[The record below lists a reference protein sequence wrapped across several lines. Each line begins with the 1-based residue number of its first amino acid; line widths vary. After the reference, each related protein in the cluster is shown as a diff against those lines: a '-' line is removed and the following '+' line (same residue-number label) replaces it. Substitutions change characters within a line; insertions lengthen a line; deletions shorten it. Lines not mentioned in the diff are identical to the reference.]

1 VDQAANPPENP
12 RRTALLR
19 VTALVFAGAL
29 ALGLLAGGMAAFV
42 LPPAPATPPAPSVAG
57 GPGLRGAMETFRL
70 YDAPRSMPAVSFRD
84 GNDQAVS
91 LDDFRGRIV
100 LLNLWATWCAPCIDE
115 MPALERLQTALGG
128 DAFTVV
134 AVSIDRQGRRLVEP
148 FLQRLNLSRLPVYL
162 DPSGAVARS
171 LGVPGLPTSVL
182 IDRDGRELGR
192 ISGTAPWD
200 GEAAANLI
208 RFAAGLPRMPGLPTP
223 ATVPPPAVP
232 GAQQAPDAA
241 PGQPAPPPPQPR
253 ESAPPIERIPDVP
266 GSDRAEAVQGG
277 AS

>member
-1 VDQAANPPENP
+1 M
-12 RRTALLR
+12 LR

-29 ALGLLAGGMAAFV
+29 ALGLLAGGMAAVFLPGQAPPV
-42 LPPAPATPPAPSVAG
+42 PPAPTVAG
-57 GPGLRGAMETFRL
+57 GPGLRGSMETFHL
-70 YDAPRSMPAVSFRD
+70 YDAPHTLPTLSFRD
-84 GNDQAVS
+84 GNDREVN
-91 LDDFRGRIV
+91 LDAFRGRIV

-115 MPALERLQTALGG
+115 MPALDRLQTALGG

-134 AVSIDRQGRRLVEP
+134 ALSIDRQGRRLVEP

-208 RFAAGLPRMPGLPTP
+208 RFAAGLPRMPAEATAPTL
-223 ATVPPPAVP
+223 PPPATP
-232 GAQQAPDAA
+232 TAPAPAAA
-241 PGQPAPPPPQPR
+241 PIPGSEPQTAPPPSER
-253 ESAPPIERIPDVP
+253 APIERIPDMP
-266 GSDRAEAVQGG
+266 GSDRAEMGPG
-277 AS
+277 ING